1 MWATIMLFVLAAVF
15 AVFAG
20 GTGKTGVEHY
30 SGIAGWDMY
39 PDAVSTATVVTL
51 NGVKAAA
58 YKMMWTT
65 VNPYA
70 FNYAVCTLLGW
81 ICLILGLARV
91 LKGLI

>member
-30 SGIAGWDMY
+30 STIVGHEMY
-39 PDAVSTATVVTL
+39 PDSELKVFGHL
-51 NGVKAAA
+51 DDVKAAA

-65 VNPYA
+65 HNPYA

-81 ICLILGLARV
+81 VCLILGLARV